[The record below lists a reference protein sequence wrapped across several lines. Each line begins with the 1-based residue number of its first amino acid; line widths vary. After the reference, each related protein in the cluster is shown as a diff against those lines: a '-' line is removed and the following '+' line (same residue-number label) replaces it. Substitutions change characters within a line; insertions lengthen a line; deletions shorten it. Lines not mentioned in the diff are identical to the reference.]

1 VSAGNIPRSRRLSL
15 VKQKETAMKLA
26 TLGLTTALV
35 LTNAFAFAQ
44 SGTGS
49 TGGSAAGGTTSS
61 GTTTGMSGSTTG
73 STANGGLGNSAGS
86 AAAGANSAVNPS
98 GNSYINP
105 APGTATPNA
114 GVRR

>member
-1 VSAGNIPRSRRLSL
+1 
-15 VKQKETAMKLA
+15 MKLA
-26 TLGLTTALV
+26 ILGLTAALV

-49 TGGSAAGGTTSS
+49 TGGTAAGGTTSSGTTSS

-73 STANGGLGNSAGS
+73 STANGGLGNNAGS

-98 GNSYINP
+98 GNSYLNP
-105 APGTATPNA
+105 APGTAAPNA

>member
-1 VSAGNIPRSRRLSL
+1 
-15 VKQKETAMKLA
+15 MKLA

-49 TGGSAAGGTTSS
+49 TGGAAAGGSTSS

-73 STANGGLGNSAGS
+73 SATNGGLGNNAGS
-86 AAAGANSAVNPS
+86 AAAGTPTVPL
-98 GNSYINP
+98 IHP
-105 APGTATPNA
+105 ATATSIRLRGLPRRTPARGADTRTPPSRRGSALA
-114 GVRR
+114 GI